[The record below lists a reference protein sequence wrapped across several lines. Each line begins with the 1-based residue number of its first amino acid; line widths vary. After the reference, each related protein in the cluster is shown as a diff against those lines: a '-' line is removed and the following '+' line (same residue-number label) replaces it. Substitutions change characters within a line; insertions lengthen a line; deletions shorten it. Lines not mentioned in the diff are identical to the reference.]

1 MEEKKDVI
9 KTVKEEIEISLEL
22 QREAATVFKVSP
34 RSVQSA
40 MRFETN
46 SPSARLLRSYALNHG
61 GEQYEV
67 TIIRKR
73 IENPYREVVML
84 K

>member
-1 MEEKKDVI
+1 MEEKKEV
-9 KTVKEEIEISLEL
+9 IEISLAL
-22 QREAATVFKVSP
+22 QREIAKKFKVSE

-46 SPSARLLRSYALNHG
+46 SPSARLLRAYALNHG
-61 GEQYEV
+61 GQQYKIT
-67 TIIRKR
+67 TIKER
-73 IENPYREVVML
+73 IENPYMEVVTL

>member
-1 MEEKKDVI
+1 MEEKKEV
-9 KTVKEEIEISLEL
+9 IEIDLKL
-22 QREAATVFKVSP
+22 QKGIAKTFKVSE

-67 TIIRKR
+67 TTIKKR
-73 IENPYREVVML
+73 IENPYKEVITL

>member
-1 MEEKKDVI
+1 MEEKKEV
-9 KTVKEEIEISLEL
+9 IEIGLEL
-22 QREAATVFKVSP
+22 QKEIAKTFKVSE

-67 TIIRKR
+67 TTIKKR
-73 IENPYREVVML
+73 VENPYKEVITL

>member
-1 MEEKKDVI
+1 MEEKRDA
-9 KTVKEEIEISLEL
+9 IEISLDL
-22 QREAATVFKVSP
+22 QREMARKFQVSE

-40 MRFETN
+40 MRFESN
-46 SPSARLLRSYALNHG
+46 SPSARLLRSYALNNG

-67 TIIRKR
+67 TTIKKR
-73 IENPYREVVML
+73 IENPYKGVTII

>member
-1 MEEKKDVI
+1 MEEKK
-9 KTVKEEIEISLEL
+9 EAIEISLDL
-22 QREAATVFKVSP
+22 QREMAKKFQVSE

-40 MRFETN
+40 MRFESN
-46 SPSARLLRSYALNHG
+46 SPSARLLRSYALNNG

-67 TIIRKR
+67 TTIKKR
-73 IENPYREVVML
+73 IDNPYKEVVTL